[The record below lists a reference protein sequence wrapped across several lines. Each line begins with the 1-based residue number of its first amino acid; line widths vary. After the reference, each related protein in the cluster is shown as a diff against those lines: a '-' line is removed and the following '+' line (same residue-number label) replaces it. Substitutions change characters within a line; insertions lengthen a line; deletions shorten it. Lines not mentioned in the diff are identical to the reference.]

1 MGRADRVHN
10 KTSAKRIQVKSG
22 IVQHGNVSTIG
33 SGDPNAIG
41 SVRKKQ
47 NQGMLPVAHAQLQ
60 DTSPTV
66 NPNTDIQYQPEN
78 TANVALE
85 RNEADYSSDHSI
97 ERFLT
102 NIGRG
107 AYDTGESYSTDIIG
121 SATGNAPVRHMR
133 DSTLMDTF
141 ITGGLE
147 GRLHDSLAEAGRR
160 VVEEPGRV
168 IGEVAVETAFL
179 VGTMG
184 VGVAA
189 KGVRAGAM
197 SAKVLHT
204 NPITG
209 KAITG
214 FQRTKSGFLR
224 KSQETKF
231 IGDKTTT
238 YIKTDK
244 KGKVTVKTES
254 NKPTLFDPLRPLSRK
269 IEKGAQPVGEQL
281 RKGVSKITGGRRGQE
296 KTPTYDAFDPFNE
309 PAAKLSYLVV
319 PGAIGGRTV
328 VKAAASVG
336 GGWDYD
342 PVKNVYTKDGKTVQS
357 KSLPKPSVVETV
369 VGSGGKGTSTKKQTK
384 KPSSA
389 FSSTSIPLGSDQF
402 VSQLQFTP
410 EKITELKP
418 NQVMVY
424 GANDAGPGGAYLNWG
439 GAAGAAA
446 KLGAG
451 KTGQP
456 GIVKGTLGV
465 VTKAAPNNQ
474 PGSFYSSTPEGRI
487 KVGSNIRELAKVVKD
502 NPDKEFLFTG
512 FGTER
517 AGFKANDIV
526 NMFEGDDILQSNIV
540 LPKVF
545 YNQLS
550 DTQKARYLAQKSPT
564 SKNRAKRSRG
574 VFTASSIPLGSADI
588 IPMAF
593 GDGVTPPV
601 GLDPVTGLFIGRN
614 TPGAGEVKGYVD
626 LPNLQSSTIKSTV
639 ENEMTFWNRK
649 PAGPTERIS
658 EVITDSVSSTPS
670 PLNPTYPGAPKSFV
684 SEVDKITDEQITEQM
699 RQIIPS
705 WGGDSNSFN
714 AAQFVANQPQKNKL
728 IDEAINRV
736 KKNKNIKPDNI
747 IETVAKSKSNTASE
761 AGYDV
766 KPVDSFAASEEKFS
780 LASVLEPG
788 GIAQLDPVQQ
798 VIAKADFEK
807 THGSPQPYSQDVVQ
821 AKIRQLWEERIS
833 QGVPIKD
840 IRKEENEMIKYYEG
854 LNADKRIVKENN
866 PEKTILQDSGVG
878 TEANYW
884 GIDARTNIAETIVP
898 QKVQPNV
905 KENPMFG
912 QAIRQEYDAFELP
925 TGNSQMAPGTITPYR
940 GVDILGMGAQTGV
953 DQGAGNVGTE
963 LGIKVVGNVPRGFKT
978 ESGPLD
984 ESLRMSWDLKESV
997 SGNYPARTRL
1007 NIGQSDATVV
1017 FYPTLDAEGKA
1028 IGPGKGTSLT
1038 IEQTIA
1044 QGKPLLINP
1053 PSSDV
1058 LNKFLVQYNV
1068 KKLNV
1073 GGTRGSDI
1081 PEGTDFISNMQDIL
1095 RGMTINTGKKKNI
1108 SQIMSSR
1115 GFSLADGVTQ
1125 TNQQA
1130 LVVEGTILGYGGGRR
1145 TKTGIKQLGKEKQRL
1160 GDDTTRDQGALS
1172 DQDPIISGISTRLSN
1187 VDAES
1192 VLAAGRLEFDQPLVG
1207 GISELEQANP
1217 GITRAVERAWLKE
1230 EKRVAALSKE
1240 QGKTV
1245 KPKMSEISKTI
1256 KNDGNFGIV
1265 VPVKQIKEIKRI
1277 KDVRKARTNYKSYRN
1292 KLTNFLDDK
1301 PQGRGKQVRSD
1312 VNIIE
1317 GIGPGFLNFGG
1328 LSVPVLRQGVRQ
1340 AKPTALEKSIANRL
1354 PPTLDEYAK
1363 RHNMTWKDVESTL
1376 FLNKDKYTDPVQRSA
1391 FNRGEV
1397 PEPKVVVPSF
1407 VPTITGQP
1415 FRAGFLSPTIRKGT
1429 KRAKDIPYTGKEK
1442 KESLFTKD
1450 NFAEVV
1456 GQPYLGEKGYSKN
1469 LDIERATGARDILV
1483 TRTFD
1488 FIRPTIPDI
1497 IPKPS
1502 RQLPKGTGKK
1512 LKQKAKE
1519 QKKQRQLDQA
1529 KRITRYRGGQEL
1541 LDNKGKGKGK
1551 GKGKKKGRSTE
1562 DGDEVE
1568 KAYANFFRQIKGNNP
1583 KSKPSSFFS
1592 SWM

>member
-328 VKAAASVG
+328 VKAAAANVG

-369 VGSGGKGTSTKKQTK
+369 VGSGKGTSTKKQTK
-384 KPSSA
+384 KPSRA

-418 NQVMVY
+418 NQIVVY
-424 GANDAGPGGAYLNWG
+424 GANKDYLNFG
-439 GAAGAAA
+439 QAADMAA

-451 KTGQP
+451 RYGRP
-456 GIVKGTLGV
+456 GIVNQTYGV

-474 PGSFYSSTPEGRI
+474 PGSFYSTTPEGQ
-487 KVGSNIRELAKVVKD
+487 KYVGANMQDLAQLVKD
-502 NPDKEFLFTG
+502 NPDSEFLFTG
-512 FGTER
+512 FGTGK
-517 AGFKANDIV
+517 AGFKPKEIV

-545 YNQLS
+545 FNQLS

-564 SKNRAKRSRG
+564 SKNRAKRPSRG
-574 VFTASSIPLGSADI
+574 SFTASSIPLGSADI

-601 GLDPVTGLFIGRN
+601 GLDPVTGSFIGRN
-614 TPGAGEVKGYVD
+614 TPGAGGVKGYVD
-626 LPNLQSSTIKSTV
+626 LPNLQSSTMSPGGIPGSIDDFEPPVKPP
-639 ENEMTFWNRK
+639 TFD
-649 PAGPTERIS
+649 I
-658 EVITDSVSSTPS
+658 ITDSVSSTPS

-684 SEVDKITDEQITEQM
+684 SEVDKITDEQIAEQM
-699 RQIIPS
+699 RQVIPP
-705 WGGDSNSFN
+705 WGGNSDSFN

-736 KKNKNIKPDNI
+736 KKNKNIKPDNV

-807 THGSPQPYSQDVVQ
+807 THGSPQPYSQGAVQ
-821 AKIRQLWEERIS
+821 AKITQLWEERIS

-840 IRKEENEMIKYYEG
+840 IRKEENEMIKYYENV
-854 LNADKRIVKENN
+854 NADINPFTGKKGEKIVKENN

-878 TEANYW
+878 TDTNYW
-884 GIDARTNIAETIVP
+884 GIDATTNIAETIVP

-925 TGNSQMAPGTITPYR
+925 TGNSQWAPGTITPYR

-984 ESLRMSWDLKESV
+984 ESLRMSWDLNEGV

-1017 FYPTLDAEGKA
+1017 FYPTVDAEGKA
-1028 IGPGKGTSLT
+1028 LGPGKGTSLT

-1058 LNKFLVQYNV
+1058 LNKFLGQYNV
-1068 KKLNV
+1068 KQLNV

-1108 SQIMSSR
+1108 SQTMSSR

-1125 TNQQA
+1125 IDQQA
-1130 LVVEGTILGYGGGRR
+1130 LAVEGTILGYGGGRR

-1172 DQDPIISGISTRLSN
+1172 DQDPIISGISTSLSN

-1192 VLAAGRLEFDQPLVG
+1192 VLAAGRLNFDQPLVG
-1207 GISELEQANP
+1207 GISELEEASP

-1245 KPKMSEISKTI
+1245 KPKMSEILKTI
-1256 KNDGNFGIV
+1256 KDDDNFGIA

-1292 KLTNFLDDK
+1292 KLTNFLDGK

-1312 VNIIE
+1312 INIIE
-1317 GIGPGFLNFGG
+1317 GIEPRFLNFGG

-1340 AKPTALEKSIANRL
+1340 AKPTALEKSVANRL

-1363 RHNMTWKDVESTL
+1363 INNMTWKNVESTL

-1397 PEPKVVVPSF
+1397 PESKVVVRPTRL
-1407 VPTITGQP
+1407 PTIIGQP
-1415 FRAGFLSPTIRKGT
+1415 FRAGILPPTIRKGT

-1442 KESLFTKD
+1442 KKSLFTKET
-1450 NFAEVV
+1450 FAEVV
-1456 GQPYLGEKGYSKN
+1456 GQPKKGEKGYFKN
-1469 LDIERATGARDILV
+1469 LDIERATGVRDTL
-1483 TRTFD
+1483 RGAPRGFD
-1488 FIRPTIPDI
+1488 FFRVDLVEPEAVVKTSISKKNR
-1497 IPKPS
+1497 
-1502 RQLPKGTGKK
+1502 KK
-1512 LKQKAKE
+1512 LRKRAKQQAN
-1519 QKKQRQLDQA
+1519 RRTLQLA
-1529 KRITRYRGGQEL
+1529 LRRRSNTE
-1541 LDNKGKGKGK
+1541 GK

-1568 KAYANFFRQIKGNNP
+1568 KAYANFFGQIRGNNP
-1583 KSKPSSFFS
+1583 